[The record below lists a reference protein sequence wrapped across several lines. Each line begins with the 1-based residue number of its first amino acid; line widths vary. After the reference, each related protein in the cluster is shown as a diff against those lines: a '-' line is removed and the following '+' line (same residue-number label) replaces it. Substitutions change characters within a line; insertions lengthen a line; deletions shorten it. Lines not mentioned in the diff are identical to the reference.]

1 MLVSPNASFANLNK
15 STTILQEGKGTW
27 DVVIVAEAVQDYI
40 HSLSTV
46 LLQEGLHVCFKLV
59 SIAAAG
65 NVLHTQIT
73 QKRMLLLKQ
82 RKYVLSN
89 QQSYLRSNKSPQ
101 WISVTYKDPL
111 NCQSAKVT
119 ARSEKT

>member
-27 DVVIVAEAVQDYI
+27 DVVIVAEAVQNYI

-82 RKYVLSN
+82 RKSNWKYVLSN
-89 QQSYLRSNKSPQ
+89 NH
-101 WISVTYKDPL
+101 ISVTYKDPL